1 MDWLPI
7 FFVTVMGFA
16 LLMYTLLDGYD
27 LGIGMLLPLANDA
40 QKDEMIST
48 IGPFWDANETWIVLG
63 VGVLLMAFPKA
74 HGAVLTALYFPVA
87 IMLLGLTLRGVAFD
101 FRVKVKTQ
109 HKAMWN
115 KLFFLGSLIASLA
128 QGWMLGRYVM
138 GLSTDSVSMLFSA
151 IIAILLPCLYIMLG
165 SGWLLVKTDGEVY
178 DNAVRWARRCI
189 FPLGL
194 GLFII
199 SITTPI
205 ASETIADKW
214 FSLPEAI
221 GLLPIPMTVIIA
233 YGVIIWLLNSP
244 KMLKADYGWIVYAAL
259 IVICVTSA
267 IGLGYSIFPDIIIG
281 QLDIWEAAAARSS
294 LMFAFV
300 GSVIAVPAIFI
311 YTVFIYRIFSG
322 KTKTLSYESD

>member
-1 MDWLPI
+1 MDWLPV
-7 FFVTVMGFA
+7 FFVAVMGFA
-16 LLMYTLLDGYD
+16 LLMYTLFDGYD
-27 LGIGMLLPLANDA
+27 LGIGMLLPLANDS
-40 QKDEMIST
+40 QKDQMIAT

-74 HGAVLTALYFPVA
+74 HGTVLTALYFPVA

-101 FRVKVKTQ
+101 FRVKARTQ

-115 KLFFLGSLIASLA
+115 MLFFLGSLLASLA

-138 GLSTDSVSMLFSA
+138 GLSTNPISMLFAAA
-151 IIAILLPCLYIMLG
+151 IAVLLPCLYIMLG

-178 DNAVRWARRCI
+178 DKAVRWARFCI
-189 FPLGL
+189 VPLGL
-194 GLFII
+194 GLIVI
-199 SITTPI
+199 SIATPFASDAI
-205 ASETIADKW
+205 ASKW

-221 GLLPIPMTVIIA
+221 GLLPIPMTVLIA
-233 YGVIIWLLNSP
+233 YGVIIWVLNSP
-244 KMLKADYGWIVYAAL
+244 KVLKADYGWIVYVAL
-259 IVICVTSA
+259 IVICVMSA
-267 IGLGYSIFPDIIIG
+267 LGLGYSIFPDIIIG
-281 QLDIWEAAAARSS
+281 KLDIWDAAAARSS

-311 YTVFIYRIFSG
+311 YTVYIYRIFSG

>member
-300 GSVIAVPAIFI
+300 GSVVAVPAIFI